1 MAKQTQR
8 HSYEVHL
15 TADIVEEL
23 GIDSPI
29 STDRIDYYDS
39 GLWVTHQEGRDFY
52 PYDHVLTI
60 HERSSVQETAGT
72 AASAQGESP
81 VDVSE
86 AEAEED

>member
-15 TADIVEEL
+15 RADVVEEL

-29 STDRIDYYDS
+29 STERIDYYDS
-39 GLWVTHQEGRDFY
+39 GLWITHQEGRDFY

-60 HERSSVQETAGT
+60 HERPPAQEATATEAGSQE
-72 AASAQGESP
+72 ASPDDPE
-81 VDVSE
+81 E
-86 AEAEED
+86 EEED